1 MVGYSQSSDP
11 ATTARAIGRDMPISP
26 KHSEVICAHIRGWP
40 LERAKDFLAD
50 VILQK
55 RAVPDRRYAS
65 SPHRKGGVGPG
76 RYPKKASQYILGVL
90 ESAEANA
97 EYKGLALDGLVIQH
111 ISSNLGRAT
120 MSYFRRARGRS
131 TPKKREC
138 VNVEVILKE
147 SKSKEE

>member
-1 MVGYSQSSDP
+1 MVGYSQQSDP

-40 LERAKDFLAD
+40 LERAKDFLVD
-50 VILQK
+50 VIAQK
-55 RAVPDRRYAS
+55 RPVPDRRYGS
-65 SPHRKGGVGPG
+65 SPHRKGGIGPG
-76 RYPKKASQYILGVL
+76 RYPKKASQAILEVL

-97 EYKGLALDGLVIQH
+97 EYKGLVIDGLVIHH
-111 ISSNLGRAT
+111 ISANQGRTT

-131 TPKKREC
+131 TPKRRET
-138 VNVEVILKE
+138 VNVEVILRE